1 MAKNSIGESISR
13 EARMT
18 VLQADSNLNSPSR
31 PQFAQ
36 APAGNNVLHIDDE
49 SDSILMHCIANGNP
63 RPRISWSLNNQPLRE
78 SEHLHVYDNGTLAIS
93 APIEQDEGNY
103 KCEATNYQGKVSTI
117 AIYRISGK
125 SAQRSCHFKETLMCS
140 LLSLPFISSFL
151 FLPQKTNPTS
161 TNRTNLPSQSK

>member
-18 VLQADSNLNSPSR
+18 VLQADSNLNSPLR

-36 APAGNNVLHIDDE
+36 VPAGNNTLHIDDE
-49 SDSILMHCIANGNP
+49 SDFIIMHCIAIGNP
-63 RPRISWSLNNQPLRE
+63 QPRISWSLNNQPLHE
-78 SEHLHVYDNGTLAIS
+78 SEHFHVYDNGTLVIP

-117 AIYRISGK
+117 AVYSISGK
-125 SAQRSCHFKETLMCS
+125 SAQRLCPCHLNET
-140 LLSLPFISSFL
+140 
-151 FLPQKTNPTS
+151 
-161 TNRTNLPSQSK
+161 